1 MVECLGW
8 WRCGCEEVVVEVV
21 VEGLGSRVDPSQTKG
36 SIQPESGG
44 LNMSFPIS
52 L

>member
-1 MVECLGW
+1 M
-8 WRCGCEEVVVEVV
+8 VVEVWWRVYGGGGV

-36 SIQPESGG
+36 IIQPESGG